1 MKKHLLKTLQIALYV
16 LLFAG
21 GVLTCFLT
29 LGCVN
34 FFVPN
39 Q

>member
-21 GVLTCFLT
+21 GGPYMFS
-29 LGCVN
+29 N
-34 FFVPN
+34 FAKRG
-39 Q
+39 